1 MNKAGSTM
9 LVWGAALVSAACG
22 GSTSQFGN
30 DPAGGMASGGNTGAG
45 GSVVE
50 AGGSSPSAGSAQA
63 GTDVG
68 GGAEVGG
75 DSVGGDSVGGGPVDP
90 PELGCGF
97 APASEPDAGTN
108 TTVSATVAW
117 ERITRF
123 LDDAPGVPP
132 IGLPAEITPS
142 VAAPLAM
149 SILDGHL
156 AAKTEAPGLVR
167 FLTAWLHLPK
177 SAGDV
182 NAAHVWSLKL
192 LGPKA
197 TLSSLLAEPT
207 GEPHRIGI
215 LTDPEVLTAL
225 PRITPRG
232 FWMAESLFCTT
243 VPPVPAGLPI
253 SPDAGTGI
261 TRREKYESTLTS
273 PTCTACHKL
282 MDPAGDS
289 LEHFDAQGK
298 YRELDNGKAVDSS
311 AIITAPEMMSFAGIE
326 ELAPQLAV
334 SCPVAQCFSKLLMTD
349 AYGVT
354 PSDKPPFTEKEANG
368 VANAFADS
376 GFSIRALVKAIVTTP
391 SFLE

>member
-9 LVWGAALVSAACG
+9 LVWGAALVTAACG
-22 GSTSQFGN
+22 GSTSQFGG
-30 DPAGGMASGGNTGAG
+30 DPSGGMPSGGNPGAG

-50 AGGSSPSAGSAQA
+50 AGGSSSGA
-63 GTDVG
+63 GTAHA
-68 GGAEVGG
+68 GAEVGG
-75 DSVGGDSVGGGPVDP
+75 TAEGGAAVGGGAVGGGTVDP
-90 PELGCGF
+90 PAGPRCDF
-97 APASEPDAGTN
+97 APEAPAASAPA
-108 TTVSATVAW
+108 TVSAELLW
-117 ERITRF
+117 ERVSRF
-123 LDDAPGVPP
+123 LEDASIAVPP
-132 IGLPAEITPS
+132 GLPAQVDPAFAEHE
-142 VAAPLAM
+142 AM

-156 AAKTEAPGLVR
+156 ATKTEAPGLVR
-167 FLTAWLHLPK
+167 FLTAWLHLPR

-182 NAAHVWSLKL
+182 KAAHVWSLKL
-192 LGPKA
+192 LEKNA

-232 FWMAESLFCTT
+232 YWMASSLFCTII
-243 VPPVPAGLPI
+243 PPVPPGLPVTP
-253 SPDAGTGI
+253 SPGSGV
-261 TRREKYESTLTS
+261 TRREKYESTLTDPS
-273 PTCTACHKL
+273 CHSCHQL

-311 AIITAPEMMSFAGIE
+311 ATITSPVMLSFSGIE

-349 AYGVT
+349 AYGAAAA
-354 PSDKPPFTEKEANG
+354 DKPRFTDEEANR

-376 GFSIRALVKAIVTTP
+376 SFSIRALVKAIVTTP
-391 SFLE
+391 SFLK